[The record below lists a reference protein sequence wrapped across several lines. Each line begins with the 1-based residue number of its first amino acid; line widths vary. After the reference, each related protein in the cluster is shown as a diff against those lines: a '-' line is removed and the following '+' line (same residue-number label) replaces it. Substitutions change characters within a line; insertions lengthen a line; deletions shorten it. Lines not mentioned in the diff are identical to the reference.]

1 MDLKP
6 RNQSSNLDGRR
17 RNENGEIDRKHGN
30 TLIGTLRLTYGENF
44 AADRRANMKL
54 GTSSTW
60 RCRNALDRNRSPYNS
75 ARNVS
80 RSVFCMI

>member
-1 MDLKP
+1 MYILSTGVAEKEMALKP

-17 RNENGEIDRKHGN
+17 RNANGEIDRKHGN

-54 GTSSTW
+54 GTLLQESGATSLSDYLRRTQ
-60 RCRNALDRNRSPYNS
+60 
-75 ARNVS
+75 
-80 RSVFCMI
+80 